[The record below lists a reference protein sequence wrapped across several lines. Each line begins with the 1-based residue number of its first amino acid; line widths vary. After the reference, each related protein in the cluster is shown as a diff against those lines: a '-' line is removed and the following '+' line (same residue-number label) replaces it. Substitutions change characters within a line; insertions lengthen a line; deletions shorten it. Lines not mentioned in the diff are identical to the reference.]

1 MPGSA
6 QARDLISVQAPQR
19 KVLGIAWQA
28 GLPPMVP
35 MLPLS
40 SSRDMSTMVASAC
53 AQVPAIALGLHGAT
67 DYPRC
72 PHAQLTCSIVS
83 MDYKL
88 HLFCQT
94 KLTYK
99 MNVYPSNLSK
109 ITFFVILSICYL
121 MINYNF
127 FNYIMKIL
135 LL

>member
-6 QARDLISVQAPQR
+6 QARDLISAQAPQR

-35 MLPLS
+35 ILPLS
-40 SSRDMSTMVASAC
+40 SSRDMSTIDAAAATAMLASAC

-83 MDYKL
+83 VDYKL

-109 ITFFVILSICYL
+109 ITFFGNPFH
-121 MINYNF
+121 M
-127 FNYIMKIL
+127 L
-135 LL
+135 LDDKL